1 MNDRPLSLWHDTLP
15 SAEHIA
21 RPRLDIDLDTD
32 VAIVGGGYTGLW
44 TAYYLRKLKPDL
56 SVTVLD
62 ANIAG
67 FGASGR
73 NGGWATAELAMGL
86 DKMTA
91 LHGADKSKAM
101 FRAMFDTIDEM
112 QTVLT
117 AELINCDFTKG
128 GSLNAASH
136 LVHIERLTAQR
147 DAWRRHGFDENDI
160 RWLNKSEVES
170 RVNANGLLGAN
181 FHPHCAAI
189 HPAKLVRG
197 LAHAVERHGAT
208 IYENSPVKK
217 ILPHQV
223 ELDYATVR
231 ARFVIRATEG
241 FTQSL
246 HSHRRDLLPLYSYMV
261 ATEPLPDE
269 VLRQLGWSGRETFKD
284 ARNLIIYAQITADG
298 RIAFGGRGAPYHFGS
313 AVKPEFDR
321 DNTVHEKIV
330 KSMHDLFPMVRD
342 AKITHRWGGPLGV
355 PRNWHSS
362 VNFDPETG
370 LASAGG
376 YVGDGVA
383 ASNLAGRCLAHLIIG
398 DGHPLTKLAW
408 VQHRSRRWEV
418 EPFRYIGVNGLLKLS
433 DQMDKH
439 ERRTG
444 KPDRIRKKIL
454 DFWVG

>member
-1 MNDRPLSLWHDTLP
+1 MIERPLSLWHDTL
-15 SAEHIA
+15 SSTEDVA
-21 RPRLDIDLDTD
+21 RPSVEGILDTD
-32 VAIVGGGYTGLW
+32 VAVVGGGYTGLW
-44 TAYYLRKLKPDL
+44 TAYYLQKLRPDL
-56 SVTVLD
+56 SVAVLD
-62 ANIAG
+62 ANFAG

-86 DKMTA
+86 DKMTS
-91 LHGADKSKAM
+91 LHGAERSSAM
-101 FRAMFDTIDEM
+101 FRAMFDTIDEL
-112 QTVLT
+112 QHVLAT
-117 AELINCDFTKG
+117 ESIDCDFVKG

-136 LVHIERLTAQR
+136 PVHVDRLTAQR
-147 DAWRRHGFDENDI
+147 DVWRRHGFGEEDI
-160 RWLNKSEVES
+160 RWLNKGEVEDRLS
-170 RVNANGLLGAN
+170 ASGLLGAN

-197 LAHAVERHGAT
+197 LAQVVERSGAT
-208 IYENSPVKK
+208 IYENSRVRK
-217 ILPHQV
+217 ISPHRV
-223 ELDYATVR
+223 ELDHASIR
-231 ARFVIRATEG
+231 AKFVIRATEG

-246 HSHRRDLLPLYSYMV
+246 HSHRRNLLPLYSYMV
-261 ATEPLPDE
+261 ATEPLPPE

-284 ARNLIIYAQITADG
+284 ARNLIIYAQITADN

-313 AVKPEFDR
+313 AVKPEFDW
-321 DNTVHEKIV
+321 DNSVHEKIIR
-330 KSMHDLFPMVRD
+330 SMRELFPMVRD

-355 PRNWHSS
+355 PRNWHSF
-362 VNFDPETG
+362 VNFDQATG
-370 LASAGG
+370 MGSAGG

-383 ASNLAGRCLAHLIIG
+383 ASNLAGRCLAHLIND

-418 EPFRYIGVNGLLKLS
+418 EPFRYLGVNGLLKLS

-444 KPDRIRKKIL
+444 KPDRIRRKIL

>member
-1 MNDRPLSLWHDTLP
+1 MNERPLSLWHDTLP

-21 RPRLDIDLDTD
+21 RQCLDRNLDTD

-44 TAYYLRKLKPDL
+44 TAYYLQQLRPDL

-67 FGASGR
+67 YGASGR

-91 LHGADKSKAM
+91 LHGAEKSSAM
-101 FRAMFDTIDEM
+101 FRAMFDTIDEL
-112 QTVLT
+112 QNVLT
-117 AELINCDFTKG
+117 AESIDCDFVKG

-136 LVHIERLTAQR
+136 PVHIERLTAQR
-147 DAWRRHGFDENDI
+147 DVWRRHGFGEDDI
-160 RWLNKSEVES
+160 RWLNKNEVEDRLS
-170 RVNANGLLGAN
+170 ANGLLGAN

-197 LAHAVERHGAT
+197 LAQVVERSGAT
-208 IYENSPVKK
+208 IYENSPVRK
-217 ILPHQV
+217 ISPHRV
-223 ELDYATVR
+223 ELDKATVT

-241 FTQSL
+241 FTRSL
-246 HSHRRDLLPLYSYMV
+246 RSHRRNLLPLYSYMV
-261 ATEPLPDE
+261 ATEPLPAD

-284 ARNLIIYAQITADG
+284 ARNLIIYSQITADG

-313 AVKPEFDR
+313 AVKPEFDW
-321 DNTVHEKIV
+321 DNAVHEKIV
-330 KSMHDLFPMVRD
+330 KSMHELFPMVRD

-355 PRNWHSS
+355 PRNWHSF
-362 VNFDPETG
+362 VNFDQVTG
-370 LASAGG
+370 MASAGG

-383 ASNLAGRCLAHLIIG
+383 ASNLAGRCLAHLINA
-398 DGHPLTKLAW
+398 DDHPLTKLAW
-408 VQHRSRRWEV
+408 VQSRSRRWEV
-418 EPFRYIGVNGLLKLS
+418 EPFRYLGVNGLLKLS

>member
-1 MNDRPLSLWHDTLP
+1 MIDPPISLWHDMLP
-15 SAEHIA
+15 PDEHIA
-21 RPRLDIDLDTD
+21 RPSLDQDIECD

-44 TAYYLRKLKPDL
+44 TAYYLHKLQPDL
-56 SVTVLD
+56 SITVMD

-91 LHGADKSKAM
+91 IHGAEKSKEM

-112 QTVLT
+112 QNVLT
-117 AELINCDFTKG
+117 AEAIDCDFVKG

-136 LVHIERLTAQR
+136 EVQIERLNAQR
-147 DAWRRHGFDENDI
+147 DVWRRHGFGEDDI
-160 RWLNKSEVES
+160 RWLSKSEVDS
-170 RVNANGLLGAN
+170 RIGAHGLLGAN

-197 LAHAVERHGAT
+197 LARVVERNGTT
-208 IYENSPVKK
+208 IYESSPVRK
-217 ILPHQV
+217 ISPHQV
-223 ELDYATVR
+223 ELDHAKVR
-231 ARFVIRATEG
+231 ARYVVRATEG
-241 FTQSL
+241 FTRSL
-246 HSHRRDLLPLYSYMV
+246 ATHRRRLLPLYSYMV
-261 ATEPLPDE
+261 ATEPLPRD
-269 VLRQLGWSGRETFKD
+269 VLAQLRWTGRETFKD
-284 ARNLIIYAQITADG
+284 ARNLIIYAQITTDG

-313 AVKPEFDR
+313 SVKPEFDR
-321 DNTVHEKIV
+321 DNSVHEKII
-330 KSMHDLFPMVRD
+330 KSMRELFPMARD
-342 AKITHRWGGPLGV
+342 AKVTHRWGGPLGV

-362 VNFDPETG
+362 VEFDQQTG
-370 LASAGG
+370 MASAGG

-383 ASNLAGRCLAHLIIG
+383 ASNLAGRCLAHLITG
-398 DGHPLTKLAW
+398 DGHPLTELAW

-418 EPFRYIGVNGLLKLS
+418 EPFRYVGVNGLLKMS

-444 KPDRIRKKIL
+444 KPDRVRKKIL
-454 DFWVG
+454 DFWIG